1 MTERRVIR
9 IRYAVTIN
17 GKKYS
22 SPGFDAG
29 ETIMQSADNEEGN
42 RISAVCHA
50 LGIDAEEYTREAWEL
65 ALVKFDYCEEI

>member
-1 MTERRVIR
+1 
-9 IRYAVTIN
+9 
-17 GKKYS
+17 
-22 SPGFDAG
+22 
-29 ETIMQSADNEEGN
+29 MQSADNEEGN